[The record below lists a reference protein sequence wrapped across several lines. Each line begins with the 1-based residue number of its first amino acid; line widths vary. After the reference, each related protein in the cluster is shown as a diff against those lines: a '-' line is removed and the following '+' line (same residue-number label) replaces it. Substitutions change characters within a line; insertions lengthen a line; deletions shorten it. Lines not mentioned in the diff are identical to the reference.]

1 MPSGRFSSV
10 GFGVSS
16 SNPDGVVLLD
26 YEAGVVV
33 LDGFVVLLLVTV
45 VLLLTGDVDDESLLL
60 LLQLVIPNKATNEI
74 ETNNKLFFIEF
85 SPFINFF
92 IYSP

>member
-26 YEAGVVV
+26 DEAGVVV
-33 LDGFVVLLLVTV
+33 LDGFVVLLVTV